1 MGGVTVTPWLIGFGV
16 FDIESACDRKMKSCM
31 QLIRIF

>member
-16 FDIESACDRKMKSCM
+16 FDIESACDRKMKNSM
-31 QLIRIF
+31 